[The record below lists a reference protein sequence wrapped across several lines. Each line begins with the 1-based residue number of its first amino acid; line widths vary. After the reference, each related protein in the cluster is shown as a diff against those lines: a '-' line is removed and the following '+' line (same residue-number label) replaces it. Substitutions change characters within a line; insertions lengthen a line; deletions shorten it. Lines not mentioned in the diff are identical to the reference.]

1 MPPRRAPRARRR
13 PGSELHPSGGDRV
26 AARLIDGKAIAASVR
41 ADVREN
47 VAALNGRTGV
57 RPGLTVVLVGE
68 DPASQ
73 VYVRNKG
80 KAAVEAGIES
90 RQIDLPA
97 STPER
102 ELLDLIARL
111 NADGSVHGI
120 LVQLPLPDHIDE
132 AKVIEAIAPEKDV
145 DGFHPMNA
153 GRLFTGGTSFLPCT
167 PYGILKMLDHEKV
180 ELKGKHA
187 VVVGRSN
194 IVGKPAAM
202 LLLSRHATVTICHSR
217 TVDLPS
223 VVRTGEVVV
232 AAVGRAEMIRG
243 SWIRPGAVV
252 IDVGMNRNAAGKL
265 CGDVAFDEAREVAG
279 AITPVPGGVGPMTI
293 AMLLQNT
300 YEAALRSTGGR

>member
-1 MPPRRAPRARRR
+1 VTARR
-13 PGSELHPSGGDRV
+13 
-26 AARLIDGKAIAASVR
+26 IDGKAIAASVR
-41 ADVREN
+41 EGVREK
-47 VAALNGRTGV
+47 VSELTARTGV

-68 DPASQ
+68 DPASRI
-73 VYVRNKG
+73 YVRNKG
-80 KAAVEAGIES
+80 KAAEEAGIVS

-97 STPER
+97 STPEK
-102 ELLDLIARL
+102 ELLDLVARL
-111 NADGSVHGI
+111 NEDDAVHGI

-132 AKVIEAIAPEKDV
+132 SKVIEAIAPEKDV
-145 DGFHPMNA
+145 DGFHPVNA
-153 GRLFTGGTSFLPCT
+153 GRLFTGGVSFLPCT

-223 VVRTGEVVV
+223 VVRTGDVVV

-252 IDVGMNRNAAGKL
+252 IDVGMNRNAEGKL
-265 CGDVAFDEAREVAG
+265 CGDVAFDEAVEVAG

-300 YEAALRSTGGR
+300 YEAALRRTGAG

>member
-1 MPPRRAPRARRR
+1 M
-13 PGSELHPSGGDRV
+13 S
-26 AARLIDGKAIAASVR
+26 ARLIDGKAIAATVR
-41 ADVREN
+41 ARVKEK
-47 VAALNGRTGV
+47 VAEFTARTGV

-68 DPASQ
+68 DPASAI
-73 VYVRNKG
+73 YVRNKG
-80 KAAVEAGIES
+80 KAAAEAGLLS

-97 STPER
+97 ETNER
-102 ELLDLIARL
+102 DLLDLVARL
-111 NADGSVHGI
+111 NADDTVHGI
-120 LVQLPLPDHIDE
+120 LVQLPLPEQIDE
-132 AKVIEAIAPEKDV
+132 TKVIEAIAPGKDV

-167 PYGILKMLDHEKV
+167 PYGILTMLDHEKV

-223 VVRTGEVVV
+223 VVRSGDVVV

-243 SWIRPGAVV
+243 SWIKPGAVV
-252 IDVGMNRNAAGKL
+252 IDVGMNRNADGKL
-265 CGDVAFDEAREVAG
+265 CGDVAFDEAKEVAG
-279 AITPVPGGVGPMTI
+279 LITPVPGGVGPMTI

-300 YEAALRSTGGR
+300 YEAASRRAAGG

>member
-1 MPPRRAPRARRR
+1 LPEGLVTAK
-13 PGSELHPSGGDRV
+13 
-26 AARLIDGKAIAASVR
+26 LIDGKAIAASVR
-41 ADVREN
+41 ARVREK
-47 VAALNGRTGV
+47 VAGLVARSGV

-68 DPASQ
+68 DPASRI
-73 VYVRNKG
+73 YVRNKG
-80 KAAVEAGIES
+80 KAADEAGILS

-97 STPER
+97 STPEA
-102 ELLDLIARL
+102 ELLDLVARL
-111 NADGSVHGI
+111 NGDEAVHGI

-153 GRLFTGGTSFLPCT
+153 GRLFTGGVSILPCT
-167 PYGILKMLDHEKV
+167 PYGILEMLDHEKV
-180 ELKGKHA
+180 DLKGKHA

-217 TVDLPS
+217 TRDLPS

-252 IDVGMNRNAAGKL
+252 IDVGMNRNAEGRL

-300 YEAALRSTGGR
+300 CEAALRRTGGG